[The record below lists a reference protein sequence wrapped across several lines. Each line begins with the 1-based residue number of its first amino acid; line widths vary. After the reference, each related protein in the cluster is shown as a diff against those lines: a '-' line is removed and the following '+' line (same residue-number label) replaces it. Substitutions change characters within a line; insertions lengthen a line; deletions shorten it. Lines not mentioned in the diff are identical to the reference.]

1 VNVRRLG
8 PGDEDVVIALA
19 EQRPPT
25 REEAAEFLADDR
37 MIFLVAFDGGEPMGF
52 LFGYELLRRHGDRAI
67 FFVYEVDVRE
77 CHRRGG
83 VATTL
88 FGELERLVRA
98 RGIQRAFVLA
108 AEGNEPAM
116 RLYESVGGVRPYD
129 DDVMWRFEYT
139 DD

>member
-1 VNVRRLG
+1 VKVRRLG

-19 EQRPPT
+19 EEHPPT
-25 REEAAEFLADDR
+25 REHAAEFLRDDR
-37 MIFLVAFDGGEPMGF
+37 MIFLLALDGGEPMGF
-52 LFGYELLRRHGDRAI
+52 VFGYELMRRRGDPTI

-77 CHRRGG
+77 PYRRRG
-83 VATTL
+83 VATRL

-98 RGIQRAFVLA
+98 RGIRRAFVLA

>member
-1 VNVRRLG
+1 ML
-8 PGDEDVVIALA
+8 ALA
-19 EQRPPT
+19 GQTPPT
-25 REEAAEFLADDR
+25 RERAAEFLADDR
-37 MIFLVAFDGGEPMGF
+37 MIFLVAFDGSDPMGF

-77 CHRRGG
+77 RHRRRG
-83 VATTL
+83 VATKL
-88 FGELERLVRA
+88 FRELERLVRA
-98 RGIQRAFVLA
+98 RGIRRAFVLA

-129 DDVMWRFEYT
+129 DDVMWRFEYG

>member
-1 VNVRRLG
+1 VSVRRLG

-19 EQRPPT
+19 EQTPPT
-25 REEAAEFLADDR
+25 REQATAFLADDR
-37 MIFLVAFDGGEPMGF
+37 MLFLVASDGGDPTGF
-52 LFGYELLRRHGDRAI
+52 LFGYELLRRHGDRSI

-77 CHRRGG
+77 RYRRRG
-83 VATTL
+83 VATAL
-88 FGELERLVRA
+88 FGELERLARA
-98 RGIQRAFVLA
+98 RGIRRAFVLA

-129 DDVMWRFEYT
+129 DDVMWRFEYA

>member
-1 VNVRRLG
+1 MIVRRLG

-19 EQRPPT
+19 EQTAPT
-25 REEAAEFLADDR
+25 PEQAAEFLADDR
-37 MIFLVAFDGGEPMGF
+37 MIFLVVFDGREPMGF
-52 LFGYELLRRHGDRAI
+52 LFGYELLRRHGERAI

-77 CHRRGG
+77 RYRRRG
-83 VATTL
+83 VATKL
-88 FGELERLVRA
+88 FAELERLVRA
-98 RGIQRAFVLA
+98 RRIRRAFVLA

>member
-1 VNVRRLG
+1 MNVRRLG

-25 REEAAEFLADDR
+25 REQAAAFLADDR
-37 MIFLVAFDGGEPMGF
+37 MIFLVAFDGAEPMGF
-52 LFGYELLRRHGDRAI
+52 VFGHELLRRHGDRAI

-77 CHRRGG
+77 RYRRRG
-83 VATTL
+83 VATKL
-88 FGELERLVRA
+88 FGELGRLARA
-98 RGIQRAFVLA
+98 RGIPRAFVLA

-116 RLYESVGGVRPYD
+116 RLYESLGGVRPYD
-129 DDVMWRFEYT
+129 DDVMWRFEYR